1 MLYYGANEMDHL
13 KFAASHAEDKVF
25 LDYVYLSG
33 TLDPVVLRLLKMI
46 ESNSWREEFDDYYD
60 TPHEVAQE
68 LDNVKCDLRSAEE
81 MISEQAAE
89 IKRLENRTVIELLAD
104 QEQKLKSAQAVAQS
118 AREELWKEQH
128 LRQSAESKLQVWNIL
143 QN

>member
-1 MLYYGANEMDHL
+1 MEHI
-13 KFAASHAEDKVF
+13 KFAAQHAADKDF
-25 LDYVYLSG
+25 IAYVYLTG
-33 TLDPVVLRLLKMI
+33 TRDPVVLRLLKMV
-46 ESNSWREEFDDYYD
+46 ESNAWQDEFRDCYD
-60 TPHEVAQE
+60 TPRDVAQE

-81 MISEQAAE
+81 MISEQAEE
-89 IKRLENRTVIELLAD
+89 IKRLSTRTVIELLAD

-128 LRQSAESKLQVWNIL
+128 LRQTAESKLQVWNIL